1 MAKRLKIR
9 IRGIVQGVG
18 FRPFVFNLARI
29 HGIRGEV
36 INDTEGILIEA
47 EAGEEELGAFLDELK
62 NRPPRLSYIYSTD
75 EEVLEPRGFDSFTIG
90 KSRAAAG
97 RDAFYSP
104 DIAVCG
110 DCLRE
115 FFDPAD
121 RRYHYPFITCIN
133 CGPRFSIVNDVPYD
147 RENTTMSG
155 FRLCPDCTAEYSDF
169 SDRRFHAQ
177 PIACP
182 LCGPELVLTD
192 PSGKIVSGKTG
203 DIADRCLEFLERG
216 MILAVKSTGGYHL
229 VADAKNGS
237 AVRVLRERKR
247 RPFKPFAIM
256 AGSIE
261 SAESFLDVSDEEKA
275 LLLSKERP
283 VVLLKQR
290 KSAVDPFVA
299 PGMTYHGVMLP
310 STPFQH
316 LLFSID
322 PEMVLI
328 MTSGNLSEEPIA
340 YRDGDALSRLG
351 GIADYFVSYNREITV
366 QSDDSVLF
374 VSDGEPYFVRRARG
388 YVPAPFKSRKTG
400 RVMLALGG
408 DLKNCFAV
416 AKKDIV
422 ILSQHLGDMSD
433 METYRAFRSTVS
445 HFMRVF
451 DAGAELVVTD
461 MHPSYMTSVFG
472 DEFEDAGLKRLRV
485 QHHHAHVVSVMEDAD
500 IDGKVIG
507 IAFDGTGY
515 GTDGTL
521 WGSEFLVADRAGFE
535 RAAHFSDFPL
545 PGGESA
551 IRDVWKI
558 GLSLLYSRFGR
569 GYSNSLDPAEE
580 EVIEMIDKGISS
592 PSTCSIGRIFD
603 GVASILGISSSVS
616 TEAEAAMLLEEA
628 AYEEYG
634 RAEAYD
640 AGFSMKDGAI
650 EISTGDIIEYIYDR
664 LKQGRSVGE
673 VAALFHRSV
682 VSTSLKAAAE
692 IRERTGIGNAVL
704 SGGAFHN
711 RILLHGIKSGLEA
724 CGFRV
729 FVPRRVPFNDGCISL
744 GQIAVAK
751 EIISLE

>member
-1 MAKRLKIR
+1 MAKRVKIR

-18 FRPFVFNLARI
+18 FRPFVFNLAKV

-36 INDTEGILIEA
+36 INDTEGVLIEA

-62 NRPPRLSYIYSTD
+62 SRPPRLSYIYSVD
-75 EEVLEPRGFDSFTIG
+75 EEIMEPRGYGSFTIG

-97 RDAFYSP
+97 KDAFYSP
-104 DIAVCG
+104 DVAVCG

-115 FFDPAD
+115 FFDPGD
-121 RRYHYPFITCIN
+121 RRFHYPFITCIN

-155 FRLCPDCTAEYSDF
+155 FRMCPACAAEYSDF

-177 PIACP
+177 PVACP
-182 LCGPELVLTD
+182 VCGPELELTD
-192 PSGKIVSGKTG
+192 PSGKIISRKTG
-203 DIADRCLEFLERG
+203 DIASLCMEYLGRG
-216 MILAVKSTGGYHL
+216 LVLAVKATGGYHL
-229 VADAKNGS
+229 VADAKNGA
-237 AVRVLRERKR
+237 AVGLLRERKR

-261 SAESFLDVSDEEKA
+261 SAESFLEVSVEERA

-290 KSAVDPFVA
+290 KAAVDPLVA

-316 LLFSID
+316 LLFSLD

-328 MTSGNLSEEPIA
+328 MTSGNLSEEPIV

-374 VSDGEPYFVRRARG
+374 VSDGGHYFVRRARG

-400 RVMLALGG
+400 RVVLALGG
-408 DLKNCFAV
+408 DLKNCFAI
-416 AKKDIV
+416 AKNDFV

-451 DAGAELVVTD
+451 DAEPELVVTD
-461 MHPSYMTSVFG
+461 MHPSYMTSIFG
-472 DEFEDAGLKRLRV
+472 DEFEAEGLKRIRV
-485 QHHHAHVVSVMEDAD
+485 QHHHAHIASVMEDAE
-500 IDGKVIG
+500 IDGRVIG
-507 IAFDGTGY
+507 MAFDGTGY

-535 RAAHFSDFPL
+535 RAAHFSEFPL

-558 GLSLLYSRFGR
+558 GVSLLYSRFGK
-569 GYSNSLDPAEE
+569 GYKGPLNPGEE

-628 AYEEYG
+628 AYADYG
-634 RAEAYD
+634 RAESFD
-640 AGFSMKDGAI
+640 AGFSMKDGTI
-650 EISTGDIIEYIYDR
+650 EIGTGDIVEYVYDC
-664 LKQGRSVGE
+664 LKRGRTAGE
-673 VAALFHRSV
+673 AAALFHRAV
-682 VSTSLKAAAE
+682 VSTSLKAAVE
-692 IRERTGIGNAVL
+692 IRERTGIGTAVL

-711 RILLHGIKSGLEA
+711 RILLHGIKSGLEERR
-724 CGFRV
+724 FRV
-729 FVPRRVPFNDGCISL
+729 FVPRRIPFNDGCISL
-744 GQIAVAK
+744 GQIAVVK
-751 EIISLE
+751 EIEFI